1 MILRWASAAVLDAS
15 KRFRRIR
22 GFRELDRLIGALES
36 IESEQNNTTD
46 QQVA

>member
-1 MILRWASAAVLDAS
+1 MVVRWASAAVLDAS

-22 GFRELDRLIGALES
+22 GFKHLDRLTRALES
-36 IESEQNNTTD
+36 IESESNNATD

>member
-22 GFRELDRLIGALES
+22 GFRELDHLMGALES
-36 IESEQNNTTD
+36 IEAEQNNTTD
-46 QQVA
+46 QRVA

>member
-1 MILRWASAAVLDAS
+1 MVLRWASAAAFDAS

-22 GFRELDRLIGALES
+22 GYRELDHLIGALES

>member
-1 MILRWASAAVLDAS
+1 MILRWTSAAALDAS

-22 GFRELDRLIGALES
+22 GYRELDHLIGALES
-36 IESEQNNTTD
+36 REAEQNNETD

>member
-22 GFRELDRLIGALES
+22 GYRDLEHLARGLDS
-36 IESEQNNTTD
+36 IE
-46 QQVA
+46 

>member
-22 GFRELDRLIGALES
+22 GFKGLDLLTQALES
-36 IESEQNNTTD
+36 IESEQNSTTD